1 MNLVEIQ
8 NEAEKLYKKKEKLNQ
23 AFRDYCEEKRFRIVK
38 DIYYSGYQDN
48 LIGRE
53 CILHPSIQRGKLMA
67 SCTVYNK
74 RTKKIDIN
82 HYYLHDMSFYE
93 ELK

>member
-1 MNLVEIQ
+1 MNLIEIQ
-8 NEAEKLYKKKEKLNQ
+8 NEAEKLYNRKKELEQ
-23 AFRDYCEEKRFRIVK
+23 AFRDYCEGKRFRIVK

-53 CILHPSIQRGKLMA
+53 CVLHPYIQSGKLMA
-67 SCTVYNK
+67 SCTVFNK
-74 RTKKIDIN
+74 RTKKIDIY
-82 HYYLHDMSFYE
+82 HSYLHDMSFYE